1 VRLIVSL
8 FFSLLAAFA
17 QPAAA
22 QYAPA
27 RSVST
32 PRLQFLEQR
41 LAATAAAGSGEYG
54 MAAMDLTTREV
65 VSYNGR
71 TPFPMA
77 SVVKVAVAATY
88 LSQVDAGLRTM
99 NDQNEGLSASR
110 LMEAMLIHSDN
121 AATDRLF
128 TMLGGP
134 HVVNAWLR
142 SNGFAGIRVDRNI
155 AQLLAATR
163 DLRDTRDSATPLAF
177 LRLLQVIDTGR
188 VLSPQS
194 RARLLDIM
202 GRCATGSNRIRG
214 LLPPGTRV
222 EHKTGTLTGLTDD
235 VGFVTLPDGRR
246 IALVLFARYGDNR
259 PAVIASAARTIYETF
274 AAQGGGVP
282 AFAPTPSIQRRVPTG
297 RGE

>member
-1 VRLIVSL
+1 MIGIFVSL
-8 FFSLLAAFA
+8 LGLAA

-22 QYAPA
+22 QYRPAPA
-27 RSVST
+27 PSATS

-41 LAATAAAGSGEYG
+41 LAATAAAGTGEYG
-54 MAAMDLTTREV
+54 MAAMDLSTGET

-88 LSQVDAGLRTM
+88 LSQVDAGVRTM
-99 NDQNEGLSASR
+99 NDQNEGIPASR
-110 LMEAMLIHSDN
+110 LMELMLTRSDN

-142 SNGFAGIRVDRNI
+142 TNGFAGIRVDRNI
-155 AQLLAATR
+155 AQLLAARR
-163 DLRDTRDSATPLAF
+163 DLRDVRDSATPLAY
-177 LRLLQVIDTGR
+177 LRMLQVIDRGR
-188 VLSPQS
+188 VLSPRS
-194 RARLLDIM
+194 RALLLDTM
-202 GRCATGSNRIRG
+202 ARCVTGSNRIRG

-246 IALVLFARYGDNR
+246 IAMALFARYGEGR
-259 PAVIASAARTIYETF
+259 PTVIANAARTIYESF
-274 AAQGGGVP
+274 AAQGGGMP
-282 AFAPTPSIQRRVPTG
+282 ALAPAPSTLRRLPVG
-297 RGE
+297 RMD